1 MHSLTIAIHPPEAYV
16 TSPMRLHDPPQPGLA
31 RAGIEMDRF
40 DQITTFVRVVE
51 LGGFSA
57 AARDLG
63 VAPSVVTSH
72 VQALEQRLGA
82 RLLNRNTRHVKPTD
96 VGEAYYKHCVDVL
109 KRFQQAD
116 GLVESMQATPRGLLR
131 VNTSIPVGDLIT
143 PVVAEYTA
151 QYPEASV
158 RMISTGREVDF
169 IEEQFDVS
177 IRHAMPSNESLIVRK
192 LVDYH
197 YVVCASPKYFE
208 SHPKPQTPDD
218 LSAANCIHYTD
229 SKFGDR
235 WPVFQSHDAIIPRG
249 NLQTNSPL
257 TLLRAAENG
266 QGIVV
271 LPCFTAASPLAEG
284 RLIRILDDYPP
295 ARYPLVAIYPHRG
308 LVPTRA
314 VVFIDMVA
322 RYLRD
327 VVPSGEAELPFRAAV
342 RQPAG

>member
-1 MHSLTIAIHPPEAYV
+1 
-16 TSPMRLHDPPQPGLA
+16 
-31 RAGIEMDRF
+31 
-40 DQITTFVRVVE
+40 
-51 LGGFSA
+51 
-57 AARDLG
+57 
-63 VAPSVVTSH
+63 

-96 VGEAYYKHCVDVL
+96 VGQAYYKHCVDVL
-109 KRFQQAD
+109 KRFEQAD

-131 VNTSIPVGDLIT
+131 INASIPVGDLIT
-143 PVVAEYTA
+143 PVIADYTT

-158 RMISTGREVDF
+158 RMIATGREVDF

-177 IRHAMPSNESLIVRK
+177 IRHAMPSNETLIVRK

-208 SHPKPQTPDD
+208 NHPKPQTPDD
-218 LSAANCIHYTD
+218 LAAANCIHYTD

-249 NLQTNSPL
+249 NLQTNSPM

-271 LPCFTAASPLAEG
+271 LPCFTASAPLADG
-284 RLIRILDDYPP
+284 RLIRILEDYPP
-295 ARYPLVAIYPHRG
+295 ARYPIVAIHPHRG

-322 RYLRD
+322 RYLRT
-327 VVPSGEAELPFRAAV
+327 VIPPAEVELPLRATA
-342 RQPAG
+342 RQPASV

>member
-1 MHSLTIAIHPPEAYV
+1 
-16 TSPMRLHDPPQPGLA
+16 
-31 RAGIEMDRF
+31 MDRF

-96 VGEAYYKHCVDVL
+96 VGEAYYRHCADVL
-109 KRFQQAD
+109 KRFAQAD

-143 PVVAEYTA
+143 PVITDYTA
-151 QYPEASV
+151 QFPDVSV
-158 RMISTGREVDF
+158 RMIATGREVDF

-177 IRHAMPSNESLIVRK
+177 FRHAMPANDSLIVRK
-192 LVDYH
+192 LAEYD
-197 YVVCASPKYFE
+197 YVVCASPKYFLNR
-208 SHPKPQTPDD
+208 PQPRSPDD
-218 LSAANCIHYTD
+218 LAAENCILYTD

-235 WPVFQSHDAIIPRG
+235 WPIFQSHEAITAHG

-257 TLLRAAENG
+257 TLLKAAENG
-266 QGIVV
+266 HGIVV

-284 RLIRILDDYPP
+284 RLIRILEDYPTV
-295 ARYPLVAIYPHRG
+295 RYPIVAIHPHRG
-308 LVPTRA
+308 LVPTKA

-322 RYLRD
+322 KYLR
-327 VVPSGEAELPFRAAV
+327 EILPAMDLQPRPRSAA
-342 RQPAG
+342 RQPARG

>member
-1 MHSLTIAIHPPEAYV
+1 
-16 TSPMRLHDPPQPGLA
+16 
-31 RAGIEMDRF
+31 MDRF

-57 AARDLG
+57 AARDLD

-96 VGEAYYKHCVDVL
+96 VGQAYYRHCVDVL
-109 KRFQQAD
+109 KRFEQAD

-143 PVVAEYTA
+143 PVIADYTA
-151 QYPEASV
+151 QFPDASV

-177 IRHAMPSNESLIVRK
+177 IRHAMPANESLIVRK
-192 LVDYH
+192 LAEYD
-197 YVVCASPKYFE
+197 YVVCASPKYFLNR
-208 SHPKPQTPDD
+208 PQPRTPDD
-218 LSAANCIHYTD
+218 LAAENCILYTD

-235 WPVFQSHDAIIPRG
+235 WPVFQSYEAIAAHG
-249 NLQTNSPL
+249 NLQTNSPMA
-257 TLLRAAENG
+257 LLKAAENG

-284 RLIRILDDYPP
+284 RLIRILDDYPTV
-295 ARYPLVAIYPHRG
+295 RYPIVAIHPHRN
-308 LVPTRA
+308 LVPTKA
-314 VVFIDMVA
+314 VVFIDMLA
-322 RYLRD
+322 KYLRD
-327 VVPSGEAELPFRAAV
+327 ILPAAGSEP
-342 RQPAG
+342 RPRSAARRSAGG

>member
-1 MHSLTIAIHPPEAYV
+1 V
-16 TSPMRLHDPPQPGLA
+16 TPSMRLLGPQHPGPA
-31 RAGIEMDRF
+31 RAGVEMDRF

-96 VGEAYYKHCVDVL
+96 VGQAYYKHCVDVL
-109 KRFQQAD
+109 KRFEQAD

-143 PVVAEYTA
+143 PVVADYTA

-235 WPVFQSHDAIIPRG
+235 WPVFASHDAIIPRG

-271 LPCFTAASPLAEG
+271 LPCFTAAAPLADG
-284 RLIRILDDYPP
+284 RLIRILADHPP
-295 ARYPLVAIYPHRG
+295 AHYPIVAVHPHRG

-322 RYLRD
+322 RYLRTAI
-327 VVPSGEAELPFRAAV
+327 PTEEAAPPLRSAA
-342 RQPAG
+342 RQPAGA

>member
-1 MHSLTIAIHPPEAYV
+1 
-16 TSPMRLHDPPQPGLA
+16 
-31 RAGIEMDRF
+31 MDRF

-82 RLLNRNTRHVKPTD
+82 RLLNRNTRHVKTTD
-96 VGEAYYKHCVDVL
+96 VGQAYYLHCVDVL
-109 KRFQQAD
+109 MRFAQAD

-143 PVVAEYTA
+143 PVIADYTA
-151 QYPEASV
+151 QFPDVSV

-177 IRHAMPSNESLIVRK
+177 IRHAMPDNDSLIVRK
-192 LVDYH
+192 LAEYD
-197 YVVCASPKYFE
+197 YVVCASPEYFLNR
-208 SHPKPQTPDD
+208 PQPQTPDD
-218 LSAANCIHYTD
+218 LAAQNCIVYTD

-235 WPVFQSHDAIIPRG
+235 WPIFQSHDAITAHG
-249 NLQTNSPL
+249 NLQTNSPMA
-257 TLLRAAENG
+257 LLSAAESG

-271 LPCFTAASPLAEG
+271 LPCFTAAGPLAEG
-284 RLIRILDDYPP
+284 RLIRILKDHPTV
-295 ARYPLVAIYPHRG
+295 RYPIVAVHPHRG
-308 LVPTRA
+308 LVPTKA
-314 VVFIDMVA
+314 VVFLDMVA
-322 RYLRD
+322 KYLRD
-327 VVPSGEAELPFRAAV
+327 VVPCSGAQLEMRSMPRLAEPKPKAAA
-342 RQPAG
+342 RTAGKVA